1 MSVLVLKPSMTADRG
16 VALLCDTVERM
27 ARQAEQLGLDV

>member
-1 MSVLVLKPSMTADRG
+1 MTADRG